1 MDRLKYEI
9 VTLKNGEQY
18 FVLEEL
24 FFEYEVY
31 YLALNLNDENDV
43 KIFVQEVVNGKN
55 ALTKVE
61 DERVLKSV
69 SPLFEEKVRNKI
81 MSLN

>member
-18 FVLEEL
+18 FILEEL

-31 YLALNLNDENDV
+31 YLALNLVDENDV
-43 KIFVQEVVNGKN
+43 KIFIQEVVNGKN

-61 DERVLKSV
+61 NERVLKTIS
-69 SPLFEEKVRNKI
+69 SLFEEKLKNKI